1 MLQWN
6 LLENFI
12 KKWFYILPNN
22 SISIFQFQNINSLPV
37 NPQDIPVPFEPYF
50 SSKLTETQNQCDK
63 NNNKKIDTKIS
74 TNLEIR
80 KETSLPNIQEYPT
93 RWLQALP
100 NDVCTSLKKVY
111 SNTNKQRL
119 NRSNSPITRSIK
131 SSLKKV
137 KRYSCFNL
145 GCCYW

>member
-1 MLQWN
+1 MLRWN
-6 LLENFI
+6 SLENFI
-12 KKWFYILPNN
+12 KWWLYILLNN
-22 SISIFQFQNINSLPV
+22 SITNFQFQNINSLPV
-37 NPQDIPVPFEPYF
+37 NPQDIPASFAPYF

-63 NNNKKIDTKIS
+63 NNNKKINTKIS

-80 KETSLPNIQEYPT
+80 KETSLPNIQEDPT
-93 RWLQALP
+93 RWLQAFQ
-100 NDVCTSLKKVY
+100 NEVCTSLKKVY

-119 NRSNSPITRSIK
+119 NRSNSPITSSIK